1 MTVQPEQSQFGGMRS
16 TMAQIA
22 PHVALELGPFAEA
35 AVRYARVGLAVVPCG
50 GSDGKVPRIR
60 TRTMK
65 RGLSLA
71 AIERRM
77 PSWGSSNVGILTGT
91 RSGVTI
97 IDIDDSQLKRIPLIL
112 KHIRHERSSWRIRLR
127 RGEARR
133 GQFGGEGCAASARQ
147 LCADT
152 P

>member
-16 TMAQIA
+16 TRARIA

-71 AIERRM
+71 AIGRRM

-97 IDIDDSQLKRIPLIL
+97 IDIDDSQLVPEMIERFGSTPLVPAAAPTSGIDMLASLTRILGMRAWL
-112 KHIRHERSSWRIRLR
+112 
-127 RGEARR
+127 
-133 GQFGGEGCAASARQ
+133 
-147 LCADT
+147 
-152 P
+152 